1 MRKELLLTAPLDI
14 SDKMKKST
22 LLKLALIV
30 FAILPLSGYAQLER
44 PESENK
50 TDSICYSQ
58 EEALEMLSI
67 IDDYPRVLD
76 VLTNCEKSWNDC
88 EKSKSLALKAN
99 NALMKD
105 NWELTDL
112 NNKLNFQLKKKKKR
126 TFRNIAIAA
135 GVAAIGGYLYG
146 RSRE

>member
-1 MRKELLLTAPLDI
+1 
-14 SDKMKKST
+14 
-22 LLKLALIV
+22 
-30 FAILPLSGYAQLER
+30 
-44 PESENK
+44 
-50 TDSICYSQ
+50 
-58 EEALEMLSI
+58 MLSI

-105 NWELTDL
+105 NRELTDL
-112 NNKLNFQLKKKKKR
+112 NNQLNFQLKKKKKR